1 MPFQLIAT
9 LCAAIFTG
17 AAIYIN
23 LVEHP
28 ARMSL
33 GTAAALAEWKPSYRR
48 ATLMQAPLA
57 IAGLAAALGA
67 WALGAGRAWLLGGLL
82 LGAVVPFTLL
92 VIFAT
97 NDQLQRLDP
106 GTEGDLDRARVLLE
120 RWNRLHAVR
129 SLLSFTALVTFLVLL
144 R

>member
-1 MPFQLIAT
+1 MTFQLIAT

-33 GTAAALAEWKPSYRR
+33 GAAVALAEWKPSYRR

-57 IAGLAAALGA
+57 IAGLAAALVA
-67 WALGAGRAWLLGGLL
+67 WAMGGGRAWLLGGLV

-97 NDQLQRLDP
+97 NEQLQRLDP
-106 GTEGDLDRARVLLE
+106 GADVDLERAHALLE

-129 SLLSFTALVTFLVLL
+129 SLLSFTALVIFLVLL

>member
-1 MPFQLIAT
+1 MTFQLIAT

-17 AAIYIN
+17 AALYIN
-23 LVEHP
+23 VVEHP

-57 IAGLAAALGA
+57 IAGLLTALGA
-67 WALGAGRAWLLGGLL
+67 WAIGGGRAWLVGGLI

-97 NDQLQRLDP
+97 NEQLQRLDP
-106 GTEGDLDRARVLLE
+106 TAEGDMDRAHVLLQ

-129 SLLSFTALVTFLVLL
+129 SLLSFIALVTFLVLL

>member
-1 MPFQLIAT
+1 MTFQLIAT

-33 GTAAALAEWKPSYRR
+33 GTAVALAERKPSYRR

-57 IAGLAAALGA
+57 IVGLAAALVA
-67 WALGAGRAWLLGGLL
+67 WAM
-82 LGAVVPFTLL
+82 
-92 VIFAT
+92 
-97 NDQLQRLDP
+97 
-106 GTEGDLDRARVLLE
+106 
-120 RWNRLHAVR
+120 
-129 SLLSFTALVTFLVLL
+129 FLVLL